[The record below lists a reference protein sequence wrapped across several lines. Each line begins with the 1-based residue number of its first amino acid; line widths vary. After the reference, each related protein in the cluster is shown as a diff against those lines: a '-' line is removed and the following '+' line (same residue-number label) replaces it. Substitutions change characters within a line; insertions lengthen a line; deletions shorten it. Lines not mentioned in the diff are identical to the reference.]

1 MKSLLVLILL
11 VNPTFSTDIC
21 NKELIK
27 SSLREN
33 RNSFSSPIYNIISK
47 SNSFSKTVSY
57 PSPPSTN
64 DIIEEYIYLNFPANK
79 IDHYEIVL
87 DEYEEAVIFHDYGNH
102 VIVSNLYNLNN
113 DVEQVTINVRLI
125 DNEAPFIKNGELIK
139 ISYTELNEGGFIDL
153 TKYIDVF
160 DYTDG
165 VMLLDDKYKNYKP
178 EIFKKNKLSLVLED
192 SLHNK
197 QTYNIEIEI
206 IDDVPPLIIG
216 EDYIELYQYEITKK
230 EELIS
235 YFDIND
241 NGGSGIKEILV
252 ISSSPRPLNEV
263 GIADYS
269 LIAIDYYMNKTT
281 FPFRVNILDGIGD
294 VYFKNLASINVYK
307 GDLKSP
313 SEIVNILI
321 NENKLEKDIY
331 EKVEFITTTYSSS
344 FDQIGTYETRM
355 VLTKYNAKK
364 LYISFEINV
373 VNKPNPLIQFF
384 INLFNKIIAFFRKLF
399 NL

>member
-1 MKSLLVLILL
+1 MKATLILILL
-11 VNPTFSTDIC
+11 LNPTFSTMSQQ
-21 NKELIK
+21 ELINP
-27 SSLREN
+27 SLNEV
-33 RNSFSSPIYNIISK
+33 RNSFSSPIFNLHSK
-47 SNSFSKTVSY
+47 SNSFSKTVAY
-57 PSPPSTN
+57 PTPPSTN
-64 DIIEEYIYLNFPANK
+64 DIIEEYIYLNYPANK

-102 VIVSNLYNLNN
+102 VIVSDLFNLNN
-113 DVEQVTINVRLI
+113 DVERITINVRLI

-153 TKYIDVF
+153 TKFIDVF

-165 VMLLDDKYKNYKP
+165 VILLDNKYSNYKP
-178 EIFKKNKLSLVLED
+178 EIFKKNKLSLTLVD
-192 SLHNK
+192 SLNNK
-197 QTYNIEIEI
+197 QTYSIEVEI
-206 IDDVPPLIIG
+206 IDDVPPTIIG

-235 YFDIND
+235 YFDISD
-241 NGGSGIKEILV
+241 NNGSGIKEVLV
-252 ISSSPRPLNEV
+252 VPSSPTPLNEV

-269 LIAIDYYMNKTT
+269 LIASDYYLNKTT

-294 VYFKNLASINVYK
+294 VYFKNLESIEVYK

-331 EKVEFITTTYSSS
+331 ESIEFITTTYSSS
-344 FDQIGTYETRM
+344 FNQIGTYETRM

-373 VNKPNPLIQFF
+373 IDKPNPLIQFF

>member
-1 MKSLLVLILL
+1 MKAILILILL
-11 VNPTFSTDIC
+11 LNPTFSTMSQQ
-21 NKELIK
+21 ELINP
-27 SSLREN
+27 SLNEV
-33 RNSFSSPIYNIISK
+33 RNSFSSPIFNFHSN
-47 SNSFSKTVSY
+47 SNSFSKTVTY
-57 PSPPSTN
+57 PTPPSTN
-64 DIIEEYIYLNFPANK
+64 DIIEEYIYLNYPANK

-102 VIVSNLYNLNN
+102 VIVSDLFNLNN
-113 DVEQVTINVRLI
+113 DVERITINVRLI

-153 TKYIDVF
+153 TKFIDVF

-165 VMLLDDKYKNYKP
+165 VILLDNKYSNYKP
-178 EIFKKNKLSLVLED
+178 EIFKKNKLSLTLVD
-192 SLHNK
+192 SLNNK
-197 QTYNIEIEI
+197 QTYSIEVEI
-206 IDDVPPLIIG
+206 IDDVPPTIIG
-216 EDYIELYQYEITKK
+216 EDYIELYQYEINKK

-235 YFDIND
+235 YFDISD
-241 NGGSGIKEILV
+241 NNGSGIKEVLV
-252 ISSSPRPLNEV
+252 VPSSPTPLNEV
-263 GIADYS
+263 GMADYV
-269 LIAIDYYMNKTT
+269 LIAYDYYLNKTT

-294 VYFKNLASINVYK
+294 VYFKNLESIEVYK

-321 NENKLEKDIY
+321 SENKLEKDIY
-331 EKVEFITTTYSSS
+331 ESIEFITTTYSSS

>member
-1 MKSLLVLILL
+1 MKATLILILL
-11 VNPTFSTDIC
+11 LNPTFSTMSRQ
-21 NKELIK
+21 ELINP
-27 SSLREN
+27 SLNEV
-33 RNSFSSPIYNIISK
+33 RNSFSSPIFNFHSNL
-47 SNSFSKTVSY
+47 NSFSKTVTY
-57 PSPPSTN
+57 PTPPSTN
-64 DIIEEYIYLNFPANK
+64 DIIEEYIYLNYPANK

-102 VIVSNLYNLNN
+102 VIVSDLFNLNN
-113 DVEQVTINVRLI
+113 DVERITINVRLI

-153 TKYIDVF
+153 TKFIDVF

-165 VMLLDDKYKNYKP
+165 VILLDNKYSNYKP
-178 EIFKKNKLSLVLED
+178 EIFKKNKLSLTLVD
-192 SLHNK
+192 SLNNK
-197 QTYNIEIEI
+197 QTYSIEVEI
-206 IDDVPPLIIG
+206 IDDVPPTIMG

-235 YFDIND
+235 YFDISD
-241 NGGSGIKEILV
+241 NNGSGIKEVLV
-252 ISSSPRPLNEV
+252 VPSSPTPLNEV
-263 GIADYS
+263 GMTDYV
-269 LIAIDYYMNKTT
+269 LIAYDYYLNKTT

-294 VYFKNLASINVYK
+294 VYFKNLESIEVYK

-331 EKVEFITTTYSSS
+331 ESIEFITTTYSSS

-373 VNKPNPLIQFF
+373 VSKPNPLIQFF

>member
-1 MKSLLVLILL
+1 MKSLLILVLLL
-11 VNPTFSTDIC
+11 NPTFSTIVS

-27 SSLREN
+27 SSYIDDRF
-33 RNSFSSPIYNIISK
+33 SFSFPIFNLHSK
-47 SNSFSKTVSY
+47 AYSFSKTVSY
-57 PSPPSTN
+57 PTPPSTN
-64 DIIEEYIYLNFPANK
+64 DIVEEYIYLNYPANK

-102 VIVSNLYNLNN
+102 VIVSDLFNLNN
-113 DVEQVTINVRLI
+113 DVEQVTINVTLI

-153 TKYIDVF
+153 TKFIDVY

-165 VMLLDDKYKNYKP
+165 VILLDNKYKNYKP
-178 EIFKKNKLSLVLED
+178 EIFKKNKLSLTLVD
-192 SLHNK
+192 SLENK
-197 QTYNIEIEI
+197 QTYNIEVEI
-206 IDDVPPLIIG
+206 IDDVPPTIIG

-235 YFDIND
+235 YFDISD
-241 NGGSGIKEILV
+241 NNGSGIKEILV
-252 ISSSPRPLNEV
+252 VPSSPTPLNEV
-263 GIADYS
+263 GIKDYS
-269 LIAIDYYMNKTT
+269 LTVSDYYLNKTT
-281 FPFRVNILDGIGD
+281 FPFRVNILDGIGE
-294 VYFKNLASINVYK
+294 VYFKNLESIEVYK

-321 NENKLEKDIY
+321 KENKLEKDIY
-331 EKVEFITTTYSSS
+331 ESIEFITTTYSSS

-373 VNKPNPLIQFF
+373 INKPNPLIQFF

>member
-1 MKSLLVLILL
+1 MKAILILILL
-11 VNPTFSTDIC
+11 LNPTFSTMARQ
-21 NKELIK
+21 ELINP
-27 SSLREN
+27 SLNEV
-33 RNSFSSPIYNIISK
+33 RNSFSSPILNLHSK
-47 SNSFSKTVSY
+47 SNSFSKTVTY
-57 PSPPSTN
+57 PTPPSTN
-64 DIIEEYIYLNFPANK
+64 DIIEEYIYLNYPANK

-102 VIVSNLYNLNN
+102 VIVSDLFNLNN
-113 DVEQVTINVRLI
+113 DVERITINVRLI

-153 TKYIDVF
+153 TKFIDVF

-165 VMLLDDKYKNYKP
+165 VILLDNKYSNYKP
-178 EIFKKNKLSLVLED
+178 EIFKKNKLSLTLVD
-192 SLHNK
+192 SLNNK
-197 QTYNIEIEI
+197 QTYSIEVEI
-206 IDDVPPLIIG
+206 IDDVPPTIIG
-216 EDYIELYQYEITKK
+216 EDYIELYQYEIAKK

-235 YFDIND
+235 YFDISD
-241 NGGSGIKEILV
+241 NNGSGIKEVLV
-252 ISSSPRPLNEV
+252 VPSSSSPLNEV

-269 LIAIDYYMNKTT
+269 LIVSDYYLNKTT

-294 VYFKNLASINVYK
+294 VYFKNLESIEVYK

-331 EKVEFITTTYSSS
+331 ESIEFITTTYSSS

-373 VNKPNPLIQFF
+373 INKPNPLIQFF
-384 INLFNKIIAFFRKLF
+384 INLFNKIIVFFRKLF

>member
-1 MKSLLVLILL
+1 MKAILILILL
-11 VNPTFSTDIC
+11 LNPTFSTMSQQ
-21 NKELIK
+21 ELINP
-27 SSLREN
+27 SFSEV
-33 RNSFSSPIYNIISK
+33 RNSFSSPIFNFHSN
-47 SNSFSKTVSY
+47 SNSFSKTVTY
-57 PSPPSTN
+57 PTPPSTN
-64 DIIEEYIYLNFPANK
+64 DIIEEYIYLNYPANK

-102 VIVSNLYNLNN
+102 VIVSDLFNLNN
-113 DVEQVTINVRLI
+113 DVERITINVRLI

-153 TKYIDVF
+153 TKFIDVF

-165 VMLLDDKYKNYKP
+165 VILLDNKYSNYKP
-178 EIFKKNKLSLVLED
+178 EIFKKNKLSLTLVD
-192 SLHNK
+192 SLNNK
-197 QTYNIEIEI
+197 QTYSIEVEI
-206 IDDVPPLIIG
+206 IDDVPPTIIG

-235 YFDIND
+235 YFDISD
-241 NGGSGIKEILV
+241 NNGSGIKEVLV
-252 ISSSPRPLNEV
+252 VPSSPTPLNEV

-269 LIAIDYYMNKTT
+269 LIAIDYYLNKTT

-294 VYFKNLASINVYK
+294 VYFKNLESIEVYK

-331 EKVEFITTTYSSS
+331 ESIEFITTTYSSS
-344 FDQIGTYETRM
+344 FNQIGTYETRM

-373 VNKPNPLIQFF
+373 INKPNPLIQFF

>member
-1 MKSLLVLILL
+1 MKTILILILL
-11 VNPTFSTDIC
+11 LNPTFSTMSQQ
-21 NKELIK
+21 ELINP
-27 SSLREN
+27 SFSEV
-33 RNSFSSPIYNIISK
+33 RNSFSSPIFNLHSN
-47 SNSFSKTVSY
+47 SNSFSKTVTY
-57 PSPPSTN
+57 PTPPSTN
-64 DIIEEYIYLNFPANK
+64 DIIEEYIYLNYPANK

-102 VIVSNLYNLNN
+102 VIVSDLFNLNN
-113 DVEQVTINVRLI
+113 DVERITINVRLI

-153 TKYIDVF
+153 TKFIDVF

-165 VMLLDDKYKNYKP
+165 VILLDNKYSNYKP
-178 EIFKKNKLSLVLED
+178 EIFKKNKLSLTLVD
-192 SLHNK
+192 SLNNK
-197 QTYNIEIEI
+197 QTYSIEVEI
-206 IDDVPPLIIG
+206 IDDVPPTIIG

-235 YFDIND
+235 YFDISD
-241 NGGSGIKEILV
+241 NNGSGIKEVLV
-252 ISSSPRPLNEV
+252 VPSSSTPLNEV
-263 GIADYS
+263 GMADYV
-269 LIAIDYYMNKTT
+269 LIAIDYYLNKTT

-294 VYFKNLASINVYK
+294 VYFKNLESIEVYK

-321 NENKLEKDIY
+321 SENKLEKDIY
-331 EKVEFITTTYSSS
+331 ESIEFITTTYSSS

>member
-1 MKSLLVLILL
+1 MKAILILILL
-11 VNPTFSTDIC
+11 LNPTFSTMARQ
-21 NKELIK
+21 ELINP
-27 SSLREN
+27 SLNEV
-33 RNSFSSPIYNIISK
+33 RNSFSSPILNLHSK
-47 SNSFSKTVSY
+47 SNSFSKTVTY
-57 PSPPSTN
+57 PTPPSTN
-64 DIIEEYIYLNFPANK
+64 DIIEEYIYLNYPANK

-102 VIVSNLYNLNN
+102 VIVSDLFNFNN
-113 DVEQVTINVRLI
+113 DVERITINVRLI

-153 TKYIDVF
+153 TKFIDVF

-165 VMLLDDKYKNYKP
+165 VILLDNKYSNYKP
-178 EIFKKNKLSLVLED
+178 EIFKKNKLSLTLVD
-192 SLHNK
+192 SLNNK
-197 QTYNIEIEI
+197 QTYSIEVEI
-206 IDDVPPLIIG
+206 IDDVPPTIIG

-235 YFDIND
+235 YFDISD
-241 NGGSGIKEILV
+241 NNGSGIKEVLV
-252 ISSSPRPLNEV
+252 VPSSSSPLNEV

-269 LIAIDYYMNKTT
+269 LIVSDYYLNKTT

-294 VYFKNLASINVYK
+294 VYFKNLESIEVYK

-313 SEIVNILI
+313 AEIVNILI

-331 EKVEFITTTYSSS
+331 ESIEFITTTYSSS

-373 VNKPNPLIQFF
+373 INKPNPLIQFF
-384 INLFNKIIAFFRKLF
+384 INLFNKIIVFFRKLF

>member
-1 MKSLLVLILL
+1 MKATLILILL
-11 VNPTFSTDIC
+11 LNPTFSTMSQQ
-21 NKELIK
+21 ELINP
-27 SSLREN
+27 SLNEV
-33 RNSFSSPIYNIISK
+33 RNSFSSPIFNLHSK
-47 SNSFSKTVSY
+47 SNSFSKTVAY
-57 PSPPSTN
+57 PTPPSTN
-64 DIIEEYIYLNFPANK
+64 DIIEEYIYLNYPANK

-102 VIVSNLYNLNN
+102 VIVSDLFNLNN
-113 DVEQVTINVRLI
+113 DVERITINVRLI

-153 TKYIDVF
+153 TKFIDVF

-165 VMLLDDKYKNYKP
+165 VILLDNKYSNYKP
-178 EIFKKNKLSLVLED
+178 EIFKKNKLSLTLVD
-192 SLHNK
+192 SLNNK
-197 QTYNIEIEI
+197 QTYSIEVEI
-206 IDDVPPLIIG
+206 IDDVPPTIIG

-235 YFDIND
+235 YFDISD
-241 NGGSGIKEILV
+241 NNGSGIKEV
-252 ISSSPRPLNEV
+252 VVVPSSPTPLNEV

-269 LIAIDYYMNKTT
+269 LIASDYYLNKTT

-294 VYFKNLASINVYK
+294 VYFKNLESIEVYK

-331 EKVEFITTTYSSS
+331 ESIEFITTTYSSS
-344 FDQIGTYETRM
+344 FNQIGTYETRM

-373 VNKPNPLIQFF
+373 INKPNPLIQFF

>member
-1 MKSLLVLILL
+1 MKAILILILL
-11 VNPTFSTDIC
+11 LNPTFSTMARQ
-21 NKELIK
+21 ELINP
-27 SSLREN
+27 SLNEV
-33 RNSFSSPIYNIISK
+33 RNSFSSPILNLHSK
-47 SNSFSKTVSY
+47 SNSFSKTVTY
-57 PSPPSTN
+57 PTPPSTN
-64 DIIEEYIYLNFPANK
+64 DIIEEYIYLNYPANK

-102 VIVSNLYNLNN
+102 VIVSDLFNLNN
-113 DVEQVTINVRLI
+113 DVERITINVRLI

-153 TKYIDVF
+153 TKFIDVF

-165 VMLLDDKYKNYKP
+165 VILLDNKYSNYKP
-178 EIFKKNKLSLVLED
+178 EIFKKNKLSLTLVD
-192 SLHNK
+192 SLNNK
-197 QTYNIEIEI
+197 QTYSIEVEI
-206 IDDVPPLIIG
+206 IDDVPPTIIG

-235 YFDIND
+235 YFDISD
-241 NGGSGIKEILV
+241 NNGSGIKEVLV
-252 ISSSPRPLNEV
+252 VPSSSSPLNEV

-269 LIAIDYYMNKTT
+269 LIATDYYLNKTT

-294 VYFKNLASINVYK
+294 VYFKNLESIEVYK

-331 EKVEFITTTYSSS
+331 ESIEFITTTYSSS

-373 VNKPNPLIQFF
+373 INKPNPLIQFF
-384 INLFNKIIAFFRKLF
+384 INLFNKIIVFFRKLF